1 MRKNQLDVYG
11 KRVRRKKAE
20 FHITKSDLDPILE
33 IMTQERDMSKWPVAK
48 LLDQTVKLFNDKW
61 KAIKPEIV
69 ESLLEAL
76 SMFQTVQNDDEL
88 MWTFGK
94 ICRKYKKLYEFFL
107 QDSSNLLHQF
117 FRIVSFVH
125 SIVLLIKDIDS
136 EREDRMS
143 RIDYGDP
150 KDGGEWYRVYDEVVN
165 QIISDITF
173 MIVDDQIRSFS
184 LYGGKDTNIPL
195 KLGESLPDAL
205 KSLSQY

>member
-11 KRVRRKKAE
+11 KRIRRKKAE
-20 FHITKSDLDPILE
+20 FHITKSDLEPILE

-88 MWTFGK
+88 MWTFRK
-94 ICRKYKKLYEFFL
+94 ICRQYKKLYEFFL

-117 FRIVSFVH
+117 F
-125 SIVLLIKDIDS
+125 
-136 EREDRMS
+136 
-143 RIDYGDP
+143 
-150 KDGGEWYRVYDEVVN
+150 
-165 QIISDITF
+165 
-173 MIVDDQIRSFS
+173 
-184 LYGGKDTNIPL
+184 
-195 KLGESLPDAL
+195 
-205 KSLSQY
+205 